1 MHFGL
6 CLNSNLYPDT
16 LKTSAYIL
24 FTIIQ
29 FLMPLVLNAQGS
41 TYKSETLVQIS
52 KEDSLQNQ
60 LISAGETVEMSGWLG
75 NDFFSAARFLM
86 LKGSVN
92 DDAILAAQQ
101 IIIDGEVGDLLMGA
115 GETIIVNGV
124 IKGDIY
130 LAAREIQITKSARI
144 EGNAALAGPT
154 ITIDGA
160 EVNGWLRA
168 AGDELRLNGTVG
180 QFSDLYSNDVTFG
193 EDYQAALGT
202 TISSEETIYRENL
215 GVIPP
220 DLTLTVKEDPVVFT
234 ILIKVGFYLSLV
246 ITGMIL
252 LRVFQKPAID
262 IHRFATE
269 KFWKNTGVGLIT
281 FIGMPIAIFLLMLPV
296 LTMPLSILLLVV
308 YLLALF
314 AGYLLVALTL
324 GVMGILYF
332 KKEEAQTSTYYWG
345 LALGMIIIAIL
356 TNLPFI
362 GFILNVILLFFGLG
376 SLTYYLW
383 MVNVKAGENKAKQ
396 YD

>member
-1 MHFGL
+1 M
-6 CLNSNLYPDT
+6 
-16 LKTSAYIL
+16 KTSAFIL
-24 FTIIQ
+24 FSLVQ
-29 FLMPLVLNAQGS
+29 FLMPIVISAQGS
-41 TYKSETLVQIS
+41 IYKSEPLVQIS
-52 KEDSLQNQ
+52 SEDSLQSQ

-92 DDAILAAQQ
+92 DDAIVAAQQ

-115 GETIIVNGV
+115 GETIIINGV
-124 IKGDIY
+124 IKGDIF

-144 EGNAALAGPT
+144 EGNAALAGRT

-160 EVNGWLRA
+160 EVDGWLRA
-168 AGDELRLNGTVG
+168 AGDELILNGSIG
-180 QFSDLYSNDVTFG
+180 QFTDLYSNDVTFG
-193 EDYQAALGT
+193 EGYLAALGT
-202 TISSEETIYRENL
+202 TISSEETLYRENL
-215 GVIPP
+215 GVIPS
-220 DLTLTVKEDPVVFT
+220 DLTLTIREEPVVFT
-234 ILIKVGFYLSLV
+234 ILFKIGFYLSVL

-252 LRVFQKPAID
+252 LRVFEKPAID

-281 FIGMPIAIFLLMLPV
+281 FLGVPIAIFLLMLPV
-296 LTMPLSILLLVV
+296 LTLPLSFLLLLV

-332 KKEEAQTSTYYWG
+332 KKEEAQASTYYLG

-362 GFILNVILLFFGLG
+362 GFILNAILLFFGLG

-383 MVNVKAGENKAKQ
+383 KVNVKADKNTLNH